1 MKLKFISPAI
11 HGVIDWLTVPALV
24 ATPRACGFSRR
35 VTRLYDGVAGGV
47 AASSAFTDY
56 PAGVVKLM
64 PMQAHLMLDKL
75 NGGLFLA
82 AAALMDEPDNARTW
96 MAATGLFLLMNG
108 ICTRSRPDEEAP
120 HQGSFAREHPV
131 QRYAHE
137 RRPDVYSQSSETAR
151 MVR

>member
-1 MKLKFISPAI
+1 MA
-11 HGVIDWLTVPALV
+11 

-35 VTRLYDGVAGGV
+35 VTRLYDGMAGGI
-47 AASSAFTDY
+47 AASSTFTDY

-64 PMQAHLMLDKL
+64 SMQAHLMLDKL

-82 AAALMDEPDNARTW
+82 AAALMDEPDDARTC

-108 ICTRSRPDEEAP
+108 FCTRSKPKEQAP

-137 RRPDVYSQSSETAR
+137 RRPDAYSADTASAAR
-151 MVR
+151 